1 MSGYFILSSL
11 QKIEN
16 TAQMQKSDLSGY
28 IRSLTWISSTNNF
41 HLSLLTHRGENNYI
55 FERFPTSFQTEA
67 KMENTS
73 SRWKRSV
80 INCNLTYVLFKDI
93 PRNC

>member
-28 IRSLTWISSTNNF
+28 IRSLT
-41 HLSLLTHRGENNYI
+41 
-55 FERFPTSFQTEA
+55 
-67 KMENTS
+67 
-73 SRWKRSV
+73 
-80 INCNLTYVLFKDI
+80 
-93 PRNC
+93 